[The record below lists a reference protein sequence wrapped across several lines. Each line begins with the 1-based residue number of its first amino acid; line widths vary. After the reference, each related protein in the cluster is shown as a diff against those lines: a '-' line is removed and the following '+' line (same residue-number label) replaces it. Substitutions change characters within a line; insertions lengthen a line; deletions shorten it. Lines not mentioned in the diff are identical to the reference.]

1 MQIRVRF
8 LLIYSRIKIIQSQ
21 KGNILEEIIA
31 KIDFMLTLGWQGTG
45 CRNYCPHFTDEG
57 TEAQGD

>member
-1 MQIRVRF
+1 MQFRVRF

-21 KGNILEEIIA
+21 KGNILEEMIA
-31 KIDFMLTLGWQGTG
+31 KIDFTLTLGWQGTE
-45 CRNYCPHFTDEG
+45 CRSYCPHFTDEG